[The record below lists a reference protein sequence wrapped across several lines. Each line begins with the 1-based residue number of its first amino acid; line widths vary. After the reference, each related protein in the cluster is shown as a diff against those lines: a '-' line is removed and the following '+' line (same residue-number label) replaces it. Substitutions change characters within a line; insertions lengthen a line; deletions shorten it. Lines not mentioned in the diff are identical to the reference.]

1 VDAVVMA
8 AGEGRRLRPLSQ
20 RWPKPVLPIDGRPV
34 IALVLRE
41 LADAGFTE
49 AWLVVGHLHEQIE
62 ALIGDGSG
70 FGLTVRYARQ
80 SAPVGSADAVRRALE
95 AGAQPSVVAV
105 GADTVF
111 TPGTIAAARDRWL
124 ASRTSGALAV
134 REVPAAEVPERSSVI
149 VEGDRLV
156 GVMEKPPDAS
166 AGTLAGAPLW
176 FLGEELCASLPDLPG
191 PPFELATAAQRAL
204 EAGAAL
210 AALPIG
216 PTRDLTRPE
225 DVIVRNFPYLSS
237 LG

>member
-1 VDAVVMA
+1 MA

-134 REVPAAEVPERSSVI
+134 RE
-149 VEGDRLV
+149 
-156 GVMEKPPDAS
+156 
-166 AGTLAGAPLW
+166 
-176 FLGEELCASLPDLPG
+176 
-191 PPFELATAAQRAL
+191 
-204 EAGAAL
+204 
-210 AALPIG
+210 
-216 PTRDLTRPE
+216 
-225 DVIVRNFPYLSS
+225 
-237 LG
+237 